1 MTGLRSIA
9 IKFAAFAVASGL
21 MLVLLVNTMQNGV
34 SGDTR
39 ELTADFADVSG
50 LRIGDDVKAAGVRV
64 GQVTSIEATE
74 EGAQIGLELVED
86 QQVLD
91 TTKLVM
97 RYQNLLGQRY
107 ISLVQ
112 GAERGAPL
120 KDGATVPI
128 TRTDPGFDL
137 TGLLNGFRP
146 LFKVLQPGDVNQL
159 ATSLV
164 KVLQGEGGTVEQ
176 LLEQTGRLSSF
187 LADRDA
193 VIGEVMT
200 NLKPVLDNIAGRGD
214 ELSQTVAELRALMTG
229 LAEDRKSI
237 GASIDGVSRLVGATS
252 SLLKEVKVPLTRT
265 TDRLVTVADMFE
277 RSRASLVEA
286 VPAFTTVFESLGR
299 ATSYENALN
308 VYVCSF
314 SVALTA
320 NGTGINPVGNNGPW
334 SEACR

>member
-9 IKFAAFAVASGL
+9 IKFAAFAVVSGL
-21 MLVLLVNTMQNGV
+21 MLLLLVNTMQNGV
-34 SGDTR
+34 SGGTR
-39 ELTADFADVSG
+39 EFRAEFADVSG
-50 LRIGDDVKAAGVRV
+50 LRVGDDVKAAGVRV
-64 GQVTSIEATE
+64 GQVKDIRATAD
-74 EGAQIGLELVED
+74 GAEIGLELVDD
-86 QQVLD
+86 QPLLD
-91 TTKLVM
+91 STTLVM

-112 GAERGAPL
+112 GAERGAEL
-120 KDGATVPI
+120 EDGATVPVA
-128 TRTDPGFDL
+128 RTDPGFDL

-159 ATSLV
+159 ATSLI

-176 LLEQTGRLSSF
+176 LLEQTGQLSNF

-200 NLKPVLDNIAGRGD
+200 NLKPVLDNIAGQGD
-214 ELSQTVAELRALMTG
+214 ELSSTVAELRRLMTG
-229 LAEDRKSI
+229 LAEDRASI

-277 RSRASLVEA
+277 RSRKELVD
-286 VPAFTTVFESLGR
+286 VIPAFTTVFESLGR

-308 VYVCSF
+308 VYVCSL
-314 SVALTA
+314 SIAVTE
-320 NGTGINPVGNNGPW
+320 NGTGINLAGNNGPW
-334 SEACR
+334 SAACR

>member
-9 IKFAAFAVASGL
+9 IKFTAFAVVSGL
-21 MLVLLVNTMQNGV
+21 MLLLLVNTMQNGV
-34 SGDTR
+34 PGGTH
-39 ELTADFADVSG
+39 EFKAEFADVSG
-50 LRIGDDVKAAGVRV
+50 LRVGDDVKAAGVRV
-64 GQVTSIEATE
+64 GQVKDIAATAD
-74 EGAQIGLELVED
+74 GAEIKVQLVEE
-86 QQVLD
+86 QPLLD

-112 GAERGAPL
+112 GAQRGAKL

-128 TRTDPGFDL
+128 ARTDPGFDL

-146 LFKVLQPGDVNQL
+146 LFKVLQPGDVNKL
-159 ATSLV
+159 ATSLI

-176 LLEQTGRLSSF
+176 LLAQTGQLSNF
-187 LADRDA
+187 LADRDT

-200 NLKPVLDNIAGRGD
+200 NLKPVLDNIAGQGD
-214 ELSQTVAELRALMTG
+214 ELSQTVVELRKLMTG

-252 SLLKEVKVPLTRT
+252 SLLKEVKVPLTKT

-277 RSRASLVEA
+277 RSRGSLVQA
-286 VPAFTTVFESLGR
+286 IPAFTTVFESLGR

-308 VYVCSF
+308 VYVCSL
-314 SVALTA
+314 SVALTE
-320 NGTGINPVGNNGPW
+320 NGAGINPVGNNGPW
-334 SEACR
+334 SAACR

>member
-39 ELTADFADVSG
+39 ELKADFADVSG
-50 LRIGDDVKAAGVRV
+50 LRVGDDVKAAGVRV

-112 GAERGAPL
+112 GAQRGGAL

-128 TRTDPGFDL
+128 TQTDPGFDL

-176 LLEQTGRLSSF
+176 LLEQTGRLSNF

-200 NLKPVLDNIAGRGD
+200 NLQPVLDNIAGRGD

-252 SLLKEVKVPLTRT
+252 SLLKEVKVPLTKT

-320 NGTGINPVGNNGPW
+320 NSAGINPVGNNGPW